1 MFDVRLGITNFVFCG
16 YIRAYYTCFNQ
27 RQASI
32 VMNHAKTSSYKLIT
46 IPFIFTK
53 DLKKKIEEIMNAIPI
68 ECILHSRAIENR
80 DMCL

>member
-1 MFDVRLGITNFVFCG
+1 
-16 YIRAYYTCFNQ
+16 
-27 RQASI
+27 
-32 VMNHAKTSSYKLIT
+32 MNHAKTTSNKLIT

-68 ECILHSRAIENR
+68 ECILHSQAIENR